1 MKTTTKVSF
10 KNYLTGKYMVAED
23 TKFIPPLQFIN
34 ANRDEPNE
42 WEKFEV
48 IKHGDG
54 KFSLKTWKGLFIDGE
69 SIKQTG
75 EKLGCHRKFHIFL
88 SQFYG

>member
-10 KNYLTGKYMVAED
+10 KNFQTGKYMVAED
-23 TKFIPPLQFIN
+23 PKFIVIPPTQYIN
-34 ANRDEPNE
+34 ANRDEPRE

-54 KFSLKTWKGLFIDGE
+54 KFSLKTWKGLFVDSE
-69 SIKQTG
+69 SK
-75 EKLGCHRKFHIFL
+75 K
-88 SQFYG
+88 